1 MFELL
6 ADSKIGHIELS
17 DLADQVVIAPAT
29 ANIIGKIA
37 GGIADDFLTT
47 MVMATRAP
55 VLVVPSMNTKMWENP
70 IVRANVTKLK
80 ENGYLFM
87 EPASGDLACGW
98 QGKGR
103 LPGIEEIVERMEDI
117 LTAKDLAGEKVLVT
131 AGPTAEPIDPV
142 RCITNRS
149 SGKMGYAVAKIA
161 RRRGAEVTLVSGAGL
176 SAPRSDI
183 RMVSV
188 TTAGEMRAAVMK
200 EQRNASV
207 IIKAAAVADYRCR
220 DAAA

>member
-1 MFELL
+1 MQARGERPRRHDKERDGVRHPLTFQTLSGNPVTQQMFELL

-17 DLADQVVIAPAT
+17 DRADQVVIAPAT

-70 IVRANVTKLK
+70 IVQANVNKLR

-117 LTAKDLAGEKVLVT
+117 LTIKDLAGEKVLVT
-131 AGPTAEPIDPV
+131 AGPTAEPLTPYAASRTGLPGRWV
-142 RCITNRS
+142 TRS
-149 SGKMGYAVAKIA
+149 QKSQEGEG
-161 RRRGAEVTLVSGAGL
+161 RR
-176 SAPRSDI
+176 
-183 RMVSV
+183 
-188 TTAGEMRAAVMK
+188 
-200 EQRNASV
+200 
-207 IIKAAAVADYRCR
+207 
-220 DAAA
+220 